1 MTAPEDRLII
11 KLPTDN
17 PDMGTDP
24 LPVEPYISAEFFEK
38 ERKQIFAKAWL
49 NVGRVDEIPEVGDYL
64 VKRLEVLNSTII
76 IVRGKDNEIRAFH
89 NICVHRGMQVT
100 EAGCEKG
107 NAQGFMCGYH
117 AWVYDLEGQLSHV
130 PGKEYFPDTDFEG
143 LQLPPVTLDTWQ
155 GFIFINDQDNP
166 KKGLVEYLGG
176 LGDDLRDYPFS
187 DFNHIARYRAE
198 VAVNWKTFIDAFH
211 EAYHVAEVHKNTI
224 PDGCN
229 SPDNP
234 NAVPSS
240 ARIYPPHH
248 AVSVPLNSAYV
259 PTPAAAL
266 AWKFGASFAPGDMVE
281 LKGLNPSGD
290 DNWWFDINVLF
301 PNFFIDVGPGWY
313 FTYHFWPVSVDET
326 HWEMNIYQLEAK
338 TAAEKIAQEHTKVL
352 LRDILYEDLST
363 MEQTHESMKSGK
375 LKSMIVG
382 EMEIAV
388 RHQLYEVMQWVDGK
402 GCME

>member
-24 LPVEPYISAEFFEK
+24 LPVEPYISADFFEK

-143 LQLPPVTLDTWQ
+143 LQLPPVTLDTWK
-155 GFIFINDQDNP
+155 GFIFINDQENP